1 MQLYVSRL
9 STSCNAFFVL
19 NSIVRAYVIHRPAA
33 LSPRY
38 VRRTY
43 GIVIGNT
50 VLQTG
55 MLWIKLGLKS
65 RIKIVHSLLTI

>member
-50 VLQTG
+50 VPKLAYCG
-55 MLWIKLGLKS
+55 YNGSEIRIKL
-65 RIKIVHSLLTI
+65 VHSLLTI